1 MAYRELP
8 FVGVI
13 SANSIVKENFIIA
26 GGNFASAS
34 NQIADFNVSSGDESL
49 LRVGQTIYSVAGV
62 VPTNATITN
71 INGSLITMDTTASAD
86 AASDTIGISTP
97 SGSYLFQSAS
107 FTDPRGEL
115 SVGSITGSDDD
126 PNARF
131 AVLGVAKRSGA
142 TRPGAFHLYNVS
154 EVVYDNIGSSE
165 ISFFVE
171 WGEEGTEADSGDILQ
186 TSETTMVILDKT
198 ASGSLAAGI
207 SREITGL
214 EGVVAGSEV
223 AGYNLAITQYLSDL
237 SGSAGTSA
245 TGSFTGSFTGSVL
258 GDLIGTASIADF
270 ATTASYI
277 STASFAD
284 TATTASLALEAIT
297 ASLALQAESASVAAR
312 ATTLSPDATA
322 SFADRATTASI
333 ADELSQLAT
342 ASFALTASHALNV
355 PNTASHAL
363 TAVTASQADRATSAS
378 IADELSQLATASFAD
393 SATTASYALYAVS
406 ASHEIIHE
414 ESSSLAETASLAISL
429 SPEATASQ
437 ADSATTAS
445 FALTASHA
453 LNVPDTASH
462 ALTAVSASIADELS
476 QLATAS
482 FADSATSASYAETA
496 SYAFSASVEITKEV
510 SSSLADTA
518 SFAQSGDGD
527 FSGVFSGSN
536 YSTEF
541 TFDGEVLNVMGNV
554 FVQGTLDAATK
565 NFKIQH
571 PTMPAYYLVH
581 SSLEGPERGIYHR
594 GKLKTSNIIHLPDYW
609 LELTDDTDITVQL
622 TPIGNSCQHF
632 VKSVSREEIEVG
644 CDCGKPHCF
653 YIVHAQ
659 RYNEGKFEI
668 LEPKLKKSL

>member
-13 SANSIVKENFIIA
+13 SADSIVKENFIIA

-34 NQIADFNVSSGDESL
+34 NQIADFNVSSGDENL

-71 INGSLITMDTTASAD
+71 INGSLITMDVTASAD

-115 SVGSITGSDDD
+115 NAGSITGSDDD
-126 PNARF
+126 SDARF
-131 AVLGVAKRSGA
+131 AVLGVAKRNGS

-154 EVVYDNIGSSE
+154 EVVYDNVGSAE
-165 ISFFVE
+165 LSFFVE

-198 ASGSLAAGI
+198 ASGSLAAGM
-207 SREITGL
+207 SRETTGL
-214 EGVVAGSEV
+214 ENIVAGSET

-237 SGSAGTSA
+237 SGSSGTSA
-245 TGSFTGSFTGSVL
+245 TGSFSGSFTGSLL
-258 GDLIGTASIADF
+258 GDVLGTASIADF

-284 TATTASLALEAIT
+284 KATTASLALEAIT

-322 SFADRATTASI
+322 SFADRAT
-333 ADELSQLAT
+333 
-342 ASFALTASHALNV
+342 
-355 PNTASHAL
+355 
-363 TAVTASQADRATSAS
+363 SAS
-378 IADELSQLATASFAD
+378 IADTAISASFA
-393 SATTASYALYAVS
+393 T
-406 ASHEIIHE
+406 
-414 ESSSLAETASLAISL
+414 
-429 SPEATASQ
+429 
-437 ADSATTAS
+437 
-445 FALTASHA
+445 
-453 LNVPDTASH
+453 
-462 ALTAVSASIADELS
+462 
-476 QLATAS
+476 
-482 FADSATSASYAETA
+482 TA

-527 FSGVFSGSN
+527 FSGAFSGSN

-541 TFDGEVLNVMGNV
+541 TFEGDTLIVSGNV
-554 FVQGTLDAATK
+554 FVDGTLDAATK

-571 PTMPAYYLVH
+571 PTMEGYYLLH

-594 GKLKTSNIIHLPDYW
+594 GKLKTSDIIHLPDYW
-609 LELTDDTDITVQL
+609 NELTDDVDITVQL
-622 TPIGNSCQHF
+622 TPIGNACQHF
-632 VKSVSREEIEVG
+632 VKSVNKKEIEVG
-644 CDCGKPHCF
+644 CDCGTPHCF

>member
-1 MAYRELP
+1 MAYRDQP
-8 FVGVI
+8 FIGAI
-13 SANSIVKENFIIA
+13 NADSILKENFIIA
-26 GGNFASAS
+26 TGNFASAS
-34 NQIADFNVSSGDESL
+34 NQIADFSVIAGDIDL
-49 LRVGQTIYSVAGV
+49 LREGQTIYSVGGV
-62 VPTNATITN
+62 VPTNAVITN
-71 INGSLITMDTTASAD
+71 INGSLITMDVTASAN
-86 AASDTIGISTP
+86 AAGDTIGISTP

-107 FTDPRGEL
+107 FVDPNNEIT
-115 SVGSITGSDDD
+115 VGDITGSNTDSSYDY
-126 PNARF
+126 AI
-131 AVLGVAKRSGA
+131 LGVAKRGGS
-142 TRPGAFHLYNVS
+142 TRKGIFHIYKVS
-154 EVVYDNIGSSE
+154 EVVQTNIGGSE
-165 ISFFVE
+165 LSFFVE
-171 WGEEGTEADSGDILQ
+171 WGEEGTEADSGDTLQ
-186 TSETTMVILDKT
+186 TSEKAVALVNLTD
-198 ASGSLAAGI
+198 SGSAAPGFSRAI
-207 SREITGL
+207 SGL
-214 EGVVAGSEV
+214 EDIKDGSEF
-223 AGYNLAITQYLSDL
+223 AGFNIAISQYLSDL
-237 SGSAGTSA
+237 SGSAGSSFTGSFS
-245 TGSFTGSFTGSVL
+245 GSFTGSLL
-258 GDLIGTASIADF
+258 GDVLGTASIADF

-284 TATTASLALEAIT
+284 KATTASLALEAIT

-342 ASFALTASHALNV
+342 ASFA
-355 PNTASHAL
+355 
-363 TAVTASQADRATSAS
+363 DYATS
-378 IADELSQLATASFAD
+378 
-393 SATTASYALYAVS
+393 ASYALYAVS

-482 FADSATSASYAETA
+482 FADRATSASYAETA
-496 SYAFSASVEITKEV
+496 SFAFSASVEITKEV

-541 TFDGEVLNVMGNV
+541 TFEGDTLIVSGNV
-554 FVQGTLDAATK
+554 FVDGTLDAATK

-571 PTMPAYYLVH
+571 PTMEGYYLLH

-609 LELTDDTDITVQL
+609 NELTDDVDITVQL
-622 TPIGNSCQHF
+622 TPIGNACQHF
-632 VKSVSREEIEVG
+632 VKSVNKKEIEVG
-644 CDCGKPHCF
+644 CDCGTPHCF